1 MSGKI
6 STMNMRD
13 AEKVLL
19 EIWKLLTE
27 LNIVFFL
34 RHGTCLGAVRD
45 GKLIPWDDDI
55 DIGSIIG
62 MHDLDESCISR
73 AVKRFEAANFEVK
86 VLRTNSHVGV
96 ELSKFGIPVDWT
108 CYWVLDEGILQ
119 YPGVKIPVR
128 LYQEL
133 SSVSLL
139 GKPFFVPN
147 PPEEYL
153 TLKYGPNWMIPKKT
167 GFEAEIIDS
176 IPESINLEKT
186 PVFTRVRKFFFP
198 KHYITGIKV
207 LSPDLQ
213 PISNMEVTI
222 VGIGRK
228 TTDDSGYAT
237 FELLNEDYYAVDIGS
252 GENREI
258 LYEEFLKPGRSY
270 SYTPDP
276 NERQGRMHVLQEKT

>member
-1 MSGKI
+1 MH
-6 STMNMRD
+6 MRD
-13 AEKVLL
+13 AEKILL
-19 EIWKLLTE
+19 EIWQLLADI
-27 LNIVFFL
+27 NVVFFL

-62 MHDLDESCISR
+62 MHNLDEAAISR

-86 VLRTNSHVGV
+86 VLKTNLHIGV

-108 CYWVLDEGILQ
+108 CYRVLEESIFQ
-119 YPGVKIPVR
+119 YPGVKIPVQ
-128 LYQEL
+128 LYREL

-139 GKPFFVPN
+139 SKPFYIPN

-153 TLKYGPNWMIPKKT
+153 TLKYGPNWIIPKKT
-167 GFEAEIIDS
+167 GFEADIIDS

-198 KHYITGIKV
+198 RHYVTRIKV
-207 LSPDLQ
+207 LSPDLL
-213 PISNMEVTI
+213 PIPNIEVTI
-222 VGIGRK
+222 VGISRK
-228 TTDDSGYAT
+228 ITDANGYAT
-237 FELLNEDYYAVDIGS
+237 FDVVNEDYYALDIGS

-258 LYEEFLKPGRSY
+258 LYEEILKPGRTY
-270 SYTPDP
+270 SYTADP
-276 NERQGRMHVLQEKT
+276 NERQGRIHVLQEKI

>member
-6 STMNMRD
+6 RSMHIRD
-13 AEKVLL
+13 AEKILL
-19 EIWKLLTE
+19 EIWQLLTDI
-27 LNIVFFL
+27 NIVFFL

-45 GKLIPWDDDI
+45 GKLIHWDDDI

-62 MHDLDESCISR
+62 MHNLDESDIYR

-86 VLRTNSHVGV
+86 VLKTNLHIGV

-108 CYWVLDEGILQ
+108 CYRVLDESIFQ
-119 YPGVKIPVR
+119 YPGVKIPVH

-139 GKPFFVPN
+139 SKPFLIPN

-153 TLKYGPNWMIPKKT
+153 TLKYGPNWRIPKRT
-167 GFEAEIIDS
+167 GFEADIIDS

-198 KHYITGIKV
+198 KHYITGIEV
-207 LSPDLQ
+207 LTPDLQ

-228 TTDDSGYAT
+228 TTDDNGYAT
-237 FELLNEDYYAVDIGS
+237 FEVVNEDYYAVDIGS
-252 GENREI
+252 GEDREI
-258 LYEEFLKPGRSY
+258 LYEEFLKPGRNY
-270 SYTPDP
+270 FYTADP
-276 NERQGRMHVLQEKT
+276 NERHGRIHVLQEKN